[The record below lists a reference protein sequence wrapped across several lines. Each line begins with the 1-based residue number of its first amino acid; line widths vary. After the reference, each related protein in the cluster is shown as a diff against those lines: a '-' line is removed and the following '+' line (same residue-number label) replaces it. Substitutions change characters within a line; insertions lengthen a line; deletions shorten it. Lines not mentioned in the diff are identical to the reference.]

1 MLESVRVAQNHRFS
15 GIEPTTRRTYLII
28 WVGRALSPGSLAC
41 QAGRSSDAPL
51 PAPAAAA
58 GESGWLRRMFR
69 CAKRLSGS
77 KLTVENDQ
85 MNLGVGQ
92 LSNTDRIAP
101 KHFGR
106 NLSWIIA
113 GTKNDDPGAG
123 DLRQQTFEIAIRRDQ
138 DQVVSGSVVQHP
150 RIAGTSQPVSERA
163 LGRGEKVAQ

>member
-1 MLESVRVAQNHRFS
+1 MFVTQS
-15 GIEPTTRRTYLII
+15 GIVAHDRII
-28 WVGRALSPGSLAC
+28 YSSGQNVQFILA
-41 QAGRSSDAPL
+41 
-51 PAPAAAA
+51 
-58 GESGWLRRMFR
+58 
-69 CAKRLSGS
+69 RL
-77 KLTVENDQ
+77 LTVENDQ

-138 DQVVSGSVVQHP
+138 DQVVSGSVVQNP
-150 RIAGTSQPVSERA
+150 PIAGTSQPVSERA
-163 LGRGEKVAQ
+163 LGLGEKVAQ